1 MKKFLQNVFP
11 PWFAAP
17 AIYTAVFLIFL
28 TIMRAI
34 FLFAF
39 RSFISADSLHEIA
52 KAFYIGMKF
61 DLRLL
66 CILAAPLLLYCMLAW
81 FFKRLRIAKRFFVWL
96 YTVAACIL
104 LLVYFV
110 DFGFYAYL
118 NTRLNSFILSF
129 AQNPLISLH
138 MVWESYPVVWGT
150 LGLVL
155 FGWITYIFT
164 RKCVNYAF
172 ANDRKYGWKLNTPH
186 IIGAILITAAC
197 IYGQVSAYPLRWSN
211 AYHSTN
217 NFICDLTVNPIL
229 NFASTYSFAKNDG
242 YDEEAVRKHYDIM
255 AKFLNVDNPDKE
267 KLDFERN
274 VPADPKKPQRDYNV
288 VFVFMESLAWNKTS
302 ISLNSQNGLDP
313 QYPVKNN
320 TGIDPTPFAKEL
332 ADKSLLFTRIFTPTP
347 ATARAVFATLTSLP
361 DTSSFESNS
370 RNPLIV
376 DQRMLGN
383 DLKGYDKYY
392 FIGGS
397 ANWGNIRGIL
407 SHNMEGLKIYE
418 EEDFP
423 ISERNDVWGISD
435 LALFRKA
442 NKVFSEQKKPFLAYI
457 QTAGYHRPYT
467 IPDDNDGFVED
478 NPSEEAVR
486 KYSFGSVKE
495 YNSMRFQDYS
505 LKRFFDMAREHD
517 YFKKTIFVIYG
528 DHGLSAPE
536 SANVPKGFVEYN
548 LINNH
553 IPLIVHADFIKPQI
567 VRKTGSQLD
576 IWPTVMSLMNRPYS
590 TGALGRDILNP
601 KNSGGAFIFGLHRQ
615 PNTVN
620 FLQDY
625 LYYMSDPADPKGGH
639 FYDVSGD
646 RYKEDQRD
654 NKKLAAGGA
663 LEIMPQLAE
672 GFYETSRWIKYHNK
686 KISN

>member
-1 MKKFLQNVFP
+1 MKKFLQKVFA

-17 AIYTAVFLIFL
+17 AVYVAGGLVFLSLMRLAFL
-28 TIMRAI
+28 I
-34 FLFAF
+34 AF
-39 RSFISADSLHEIA
+39 RSFVPADSLHEIF
-52 KAFYIGMKF
+52 KSFYIGMKF

-66 CILAAPLLLYCMLAW
+66 CIMAAPLLLYCLLAY
-81 FFKRLRIAKRFFVWL
+81 FFKKLRIAKKLFIWL
-96 YTVAACIL
+96 YTLLSCVL
-104 LLVYFV
+104 LLIYFV

-138 MVWESYPVVWGT
+138 MVWESYPVIWGT
-150 LGLVL
+150 LGLAL
-155 FGWITYIFT
+155 YGWISYLFT
-164 RKCVNYAF
+164 KDCVNFVF
-172 ANDRKYGWKLNTPH
+172 ANDRKYGWKLNVPH
-186 IIGAILITAAC
+186 IIGAVLITAAC

-217 NFICDLTVNPIL
+217 NFICDLTANPVL

-242 YDEEAVRKHYDIM
+242 YDEEAVRRHYDAV

-267 KLDFERN
+267 NLNFERN

-302 ISLNSQNGLDP
+302 ISLNSQKGLDP
-313 QYPVKNN
+313 QYPVKNS

-361 DTSSFESNS
+361 DTSSYESNS

-383 DLKGYDKYY
+383 DLKGYNKYY

-407 SHNMEGLKIYE
+407 SHNMDDLKIYE

-423 ISERNDVWGISD
+423 VSERNDVWGISD
-435 LALFRKA
+435 LSLFRKA
-442 NKVFSEQKKPFLAYI
+442 DKVFSEQKKPFLAYI

-467 IPDDNDGFVED
+467 IPDDNDGFIEET
-478 NPSEEAVR
+478 PSEETVQ

-505 LKRFFDMAREHD
+505 LKRFFDMAKEHD

-528 DHGLSAPE
+528 DHGLAAARSDNMPR
-536 SANVPKGFVEYN
+536 GFVEYN

-553 IPLIVHADFIKPQI
+553 IPVIVHADFIKPQI

-590 TGALGRDILNP
+590 TGALGRNILDP
-601 KNSGGAFIFGLHRQ
+601 KNDGGAFIFGLHRQ

-620 FLQDY
+620 FIQDY

-639 FYDVSGD
+639 FYDVSGEN
-646 RYKEDQRD
+646 YKEDQRD
-654 NKKLAAGGA
+654 NKKMTAGGT
-663 LEIMPQLAE
+663 LEKMPQLAE
-672 GFYETSRWIKYHNK
+672 GLYETSRWIKYHNK
-686 KISN
+686 KK